1 MKAVAAILSPPPSPI
16 RADHP
21 NLAKVD
27 TFPAANPIYLIT
39 VAFAKIAPALPA
51 ANIFPNRAWVPS
63 MVRLAHAGEKS
74 KILLPTNLATVHDV
88 LPTNLI
94 NPKAA
99 FTVCFAI
106 QIPGPKNS
114 LRSFNP
120 FVGPNN
126 VAANNDVSRATP
138 V

>member
-1 MKAVAAILSPPPSPI
+1 
-16 RADHP
+16 
-21 NLAKVD
+21 
-27 TFPAANPIYLIT
+27 
-39 VAFAKIAPALPA
+39 
-51 ANIFPNRAWVPS
+51 

-74 KILLPTNLATVHDV
+74 KILFPVNLAIDHVF
-88 LPTNLI
+88 LPANLS
-94 NPKAA
+94 NPKAP
-99 FTVCFAI
+99 FIVFFAI

-126 VAANNDVSRATP
+126 VAANNDESRATP